1 MIPKILKNAY
11 ECLKRYI
18 IPLNKKMKLLI
29 TGATGLVGQAIT
41 DLLLERGD
49 TINYLT
55 TRSSK
60 IENKENYKGFLWN
73 TKTQDIDMSCF
84 EGVDAIINLAGAS
97 VAERWTSSHKKAI
110 LESRISSL
118 NLLYDALSKAEHN
131 VEHLISASAIGVYP
145 SSLTKLYDESES
157 DLSDDFLGDVVQ
169 KWESSADRFT
179 ELNME
184 VAKLRIGIVLSAN
197 GGALEKMA
205 DPIKKYVGAP
215 LGSGQQ
221 WQSWIHVEDLA
232 RMFTYVLDEEISGV
246 YNAVAPNPVN
256 NKEMTEAIAQALDK
270 KLFLPPVP
278 KFVLKL
284 MLGEMAQI
292 VLGSQLVSADKIQE
306 EGFVFEY
313 SQLEKALEEIYGK

>member
-1 MIPKILKNAY
+1 
-11 ECLKRYI
+11 
-18 IPLNKKMKLLI
+18 MKVLI
-29 TGATGLVGQAIT
+29 TGATGLVGQAIA
-41 DLLLERGD
+41 DVLLERGD
-49 TINYLT
+49 SVNYLT

-84 EGVDAIINLAGAS
+84 DGVDAIINLAGAS
-97 VAERWTSSHKKAI
+97 VAERWTASHKKAI

-118 NLLYDALSKAEHN
+118 DLLYHALSKTEHN

-169 KWESSADRFT
+169 QWESSADRFT

-221 WQSWIHVEDLA
+221 WQSWIYIEDLV
-232 RMFTYVLDEEISGV
+232 RMFTYVIDEEISGV

-256 NKEMTEAIAQALDK
+256 NKELTKAIAKALGK
-270 KLFLPPVP
+270 PLFLPPVP

-313 SQLEKALEEIYGK
+313 SQVEKALEEIYG